1 MTNKEKLKKV
11 NLLLDEMKVFVKYLD
26 DFKSELEERIKED
39 EANPPKYSSFC
50 DRHWGAIKNRAKS
63 FRNSLLEFYR

>member
-11 NLLLDEMKVFVKYLD
+11 NLLLDEMKVFVKYLED
-26 DFKSELEERIKED
+26 AKLSIEDRSKESKQWQ
-39 EANPPKYSSFC
+39 EVSC
-50 DRHWGAIKNRAKS
+50 DRVWGAIKARAKS

>member
-11 NLLLDEMKVFVKYLD
+11 NLLLDEMKVFVKYLED
-26 DFKSELEERIKED
+26 AKLSIEDRSKE
-39 EANPPKYSSFC
+39 PKEWQEVSC
-50 DRHWGAIKNRAKS
+50 DRVWGSIKNRAKS

>member
-11 NLLLDEMKVFVKYLD
+11 NLLLDEMKVFVKYLED
-26 DFKSELEERIKED
+26 TKTQIESRKSD
-39 EANPPKYSSFC
+39 GWDSC
-50 DRHWGAIKNRAKS
+50 DRVWGAIKNRAKS

>member
-11 NLLLDEMKVFVKYLD
+11 NLLLDEMKVFVKYLED
-26 DFKSELEERIKED
+26 VKSELESRKSEGWISTDRI
-39 EANPPKYSSFC
+39 
-50 DRHWGAIKNRAKS
+50 WGAIKNRAKS